1 MIRLLNHFRHLKMAI
16 AVASVIGGASAFSLL
31 LSSESTAQS
40 GRCRASVTSFVYCQG
55 LRPNGLGSRCC
66 WPSGHANTCGSMLA
80 QYPPMAWGKS
90 AWGGACVRRSHII
103 YH

>member
-1 MIRLLNHFRHLKMAI
+1 MIGLLNGFRRHRAAL
-16 AVASVIGGASAFSLL
+16 AVASLVGGASAFSVL
-31 LSSESTAQS
+31 LSSESAAQP
-40 GRCRASVTSFVYCQG
+40 GRCRASVTSIVYCQG

-66 WPSGHANTCGSMLA
+66 WPWGHANTCGAMLA
-80 QYPPMAWGKS
+80 QFPPMAWGKS